1 MEALRRATTA
11 LAGVVLCCLLA
22 PAAAAMTMW
31 TFDLPA
37 TARASQSPPYPP
49 VATLTLSQTAD
60 GVRFTLD
67 PNEDSPGFLAN
78 GATSF
83 IEQIDYVYAGPALA
97 ADRFRNDDGP
107 IAGFD
112 FVSNPNNMDA
122 GYQAERYHIIVEFPS
137 RGSGGDRFEPDQTRT
152 WTLLGTTLSDFTDT
166 RATSNPKPSP
176 ISGVLSVT
184 AYSLP
189 GPKPTPSNWVA
200 GYHALPEPG
209 AAVLT
214 SVGLVLLGL
223 LDRRRRRT

>member
-1 MEALRRATTA
+1 VRRGAFGVA
-11 LAGVVLCCLLA
+11 AAMLASVLLA
-22 PAAAAMTMW
+22 PAAGAMTLNTW

-37 TARASQSPPYPP
+37 TATESQSPPYPT

-67 PNEDSPGFLAN
+67 PNEQSPGFAAN
-78 GATSF
+78 AATSF
-83 IEQIDYVYAGPALA
+83 IEQLDYVYSGPALA

-107 IAGFD
+107 IAGFQ
-112 FVSNPNNMDA
+112 FQSNPNDMDS
-122 GYQAERYHIIVEFPS
+122 GYTAEHSHIVVDFPS
-137 RGSGGDRFEPDQTRT
+137 NRAGEDRFGPDETRT
-152 WTLLGTTLSDFTDT
+152 WTVLGTTLSNFTDT
-166 RATSNPKPSP
+166 WATSSSKPSP

-200 GYHALPEPG
+200 DFHALPEPG

-214 SVGLVLLGL
+214 SVGVVLLGL
-223 LDRRRRRT
+223 LGRRRSG